1 MRVKTHNK
9 KILISCLLALALANC
24 GGGGG
29 GSSAVTVQ
37 PNNSG
42 VIRQPKTVNN
52 TPSKEDKKAESGYEI
67 VAVMPENNP
76 VIPNKEPSNENR
88 PVINAPGIGNYIN
101 PIKNIQIKDKEIF
114 IIPTD
119 DKKVDGKGQIVAI
132 MDSDFLTHKGELQ
145 NRYKTIEILD
155 KVSRN
160 PNPNGSPHG
169 ERVLELMTEDTKFNI
184 VAATIGEK
192 VFDKVFVSPSTE
204 LYREVFA
211 KFGDQKVKVINQSW
225 GADFKGHLGADA
237 RGNRNYR
244 GMLLP
249 LQIVREDEHKL
260 QADMEEIN
268 RRGDE
273 LMDFYTEAVNNGG
286 LFIWAN
292 GNRDSNN
299 QTLNQASLQPSLPM
313 VRAGL
318 EKGWLSVIGV
328 EEKDPVS
335 FADPN
340 GDYYAYKHYAHHL
353 AYPGYAA
360 RWSIA
365 ASGEGPESGKGTIGS
380 SYAAPRVARAAA
392 LVASK
397 FDWMTNS
404 QVRETL
410 LTTTDKPELKYDRY
424 GNLLETT
431 EPRVKVFNIDDLP
444 DQRYGWGI
452 LNTERA
458 LKGPGA
464 FLRTLLERDPG
475 YNYTGYTLYF
485 QANIPEGKESFFE
498 NDIYGDSALRKS
510 GKGRLHLT
518 GNNTFSGTTKVSE
531 GTLDIYKNHRAD
543 IDIEKDGT
551 LVLYDGSFI
560 GSIGYDGNIVGADVT
575 NDGKL
580 IVSNK
585 EIDGKDGVHATIAG
599 NYKVTE
605 NGITEIDFDS
615 SLDVL
620 GKADLSQSTIK
631 ITTDKY
637 SGVPEKRE
645 IIKGNVEDIDTDK
658 IKVDGMR
665 KAVATKEGN
674 ALVVEMSRENAV
686 TYLNSEYAVSKNT
699 AENVEKILQEIDS
712 KVANEKATADDLNRA
727 MAIVEMS
734 HSEFEDSVDR
744 ISGEIYA
751 SAQALTFAQA
761 QNTNRVISNHLSSL
775 ENFKD
780 SGYEWQGWMTGSY
793 SDGKLKESGY
803 ASAKTKMN
811 GQSFGVDKKVNSSTQ
826 IGVAVSHSDAKAEFN
841 RYAGESKS
849 DSIGVS
855 IYGKKYFK
863 DNTYVL
869 GRVGGD
875 KYTTKVQRELVDI
888 DGTTTT
894 GNIKHRDK
902 MLSTY
907 IEVGKHFKYLTPY
920 VGYSYDYLRRGSFE
934 EKDAAWGIEAPKKDY
949 YKNSVYL
956 GLRGEYSVD
965 SYRFTSYITHSINV
979 GNRSLNFDGRFTGT
993 DIDQNFKGIDQI
1005 KNTTWAGVGITKEI
1019 GPDFD
1024 INFNVDFRFENG
1036 KKADALFSTG
1046 IGYRF

>member
-1 MRVKTHNK
+1 MKSKKN
-9 KILISCLLALALANC
+9 KILFACIMTAILTNC

-29 GSSAVTVQ
+29 GGSAVTVQ
-37 PNNSG
+37 PSNTG
-42 VIRQPKTVNN
+42 IIKQPKVINN
-52 TPSKEDKKAESGYEI
+52 VPSKEDKKTESGYKI
-67 VAVMPENNP
+67 VAVMPETNP
-76 VIPNKEPSNENR
+76 VIPDKLPANENR

-101 PIKNIQIKDKEIF
+101 PIKNIKIKDKEIF

-119 DKKVDGKGQIVAI
+119 DKKIDGKGQIVAI
-132 MDSDFLTHKGELQ
+132 MDSDFLTHKGELK
-145 NRYKTIEILD
+145 NKYKTIEILD

-192 VFDKVFVSPSTE
+192 LHSKVFVSPSTE
-204 LYREVFA
+204 LYRQMFA

-225 GADFKGHLGADA
+225 GVDFKDHLGADA

-260 QADMEEIN
+260 QADMDEIN

-292 GNRDSNN
+292 GNRDSND

-335 FADPN
+335 IAEPN

-365 ASGEGPESGKGTIGS
+365 ASGDGPESGKGTIGS

-431 EPRVKVFNIDDLP
+431 EPRVIAFNMSDIQ

-452 LNTERA
+452 LNTKRA

-518 GNNTFSGTTKVSE
+518 GNNSFSGTTKVSE
-531 GTLDIYKNHRAD
+531 GTLDIYKNHSAN
-543 IDIEKDGT
+543 IDIEREGT

-560 GSIGYDGNIVGADVT
+560 GSTGYDGHIIGADVK

-585 EIDGKDGVHATIAG
+585 EIDGKDGIHATIAG
-599 NYKVTE
+599 NYTVSE

-658 IKVDGMR
+658 IRVDGMR
-665 KAVATKEGN
+665 KAVATKENN

-699 AENVEKILQEIDS
+699 AENVEKILQEIDNR
-712 KVANEKATADDLNRA
+712 VASEKATADDLNRA

-751 SAQALTFAQA
+751 SAQALSFAQS
-761 QNTNRVISNHLSSL
+761 QNINRNISNHLSSL
-775 ENFKD
+775 NNFRKSD
-780 SGYEWQGWMTGSY
+780 YEWQGWMSGIH
-793 SDGKLKESGY
+793 SDGKLKDEGY
-803 ASAKTKMN
+803 ATGKTKMN
-811 GQSFGVDKKVNSSTQ
+811 GTQFGIDKK
-826 IGVAVSHSDAKAEFN
+826 ISHSVQAGVSLSYSDAEAKFN
-841 RYAGESKS
+841 KYAGVSKS
-849 DSIGVS
+849 SSLGAS
-855 IYGKKYFK
+855 IYSKKYLK
-863 DNTYVL
+863 NDIYVL
-869 GRVGGD
+869 GRAGVS
-875 KYTTKVQRELVDI
+875 KFTSKVQRELIDI
-888 DGTTTT
+888 DGDTVV
-894 GNIKHRDK
+894 GNIKHKDY
-902 MLSTY
+902 MFSGYLET
-907 IEVGKHFKYLTPY
+907 GKHFANFTPY
-920 VGYSYDYLRRGSFE
+920 IGISQDYLRRGSFQE
-934 EKDAAWGIEAPKKDY
+934 NSAAWGINAPE
-949 YKNSVYL
+949 KNYLSTNILL
-956 GLRGEYSVD
+956 GLRSEYKMN
-965 SYRFTSYITHSINV
+965 SYTFTGYITHSINV
-979 GNRSLNFDGRFTGT
+979 GNRSLNFDGKFTGT
-993 DIDQNFKGIDQI
+993 DTPQTFKGIDLN
-1005 KNTTWAGVGITKEI
+1005 KNITW
-1019 GPDFD
+1019 
-1024 INFNVDFRFENG
+1024 
-1036 KKADALFSTG
+1036 TG
-1046 IGYRF
+1046 IGISKEITPQFNINANLDVRFEGKHRADSVISAGLEYRF